1 VVADDLGGG
10 ENEPNLIDP
19 LQGLIDP
26 FFGHG
31 TFIAGLIHQTC
42 PDADILSI
50 KMMGNDGIV
59 DEAALL
65 NGLGFLHQRQV
76 DALGAGA
83 KGVRDLVDVVCL
95 SLGYYHESDLAG
107 VTYDSRL
114 KKALDALAEVGI
126 MVVAAAGNNATSRP
140 LLPAGF
146 ASFSGGAF
154 LGDTTRA
161 PLVSV
166 AALNPDGSVALFSND
181 GDWISCHS
189 PGAALVSTMP
199 KVDVGLRPSVDLG
212 DGPLGQRPVG
222 SWRAS
227 LDPDRF
233 TGFGTWSGTSFA
245 APVMAGAVAQ
255 ALLEHETFADP
266 KTEDHKVA
274 AVARAH
280 DVLRTLDFPL

>member
-1 VVADDLGGG
+1 
-10 ENEPNLIDP
+10 
-19 LQGLIDP
+19 
-26 FFGHG
+26 
-31 TFIAGLIHQTC
+31 
-42 PDADILSI
+42 
-50 KMMGNDGIV
+50 MMGTDGIV

-76 DALGAGA
+76 DALGAGE
-83 KGVRDLVDVVCL
+83 KGISKLVDIVCL

-114 KKALDALAEVGI
+114 KKALDALADVGV

-140 LLPAGF
+140 LLPAAF
-146 ASFSGGAF
+146 ASFRAGTFTGTA
-154 LGDTTRA
+154 TKA

-181 GDWISCHS
+181 GSWISCHA

-212 DGPLGQRPVG
+212 DGPLRERAVA
-222 SWRAS
+222 SYRAS

-245 APVMAGAVAQ
+245 APVMAGAAAQ
-255 ALLEHETFADP
+255 ALLEHETFADR
-266 KTEDHKVA
+266 KATDLAAA
-274 AVARAH
+274 AVTRAH
-280 DVLRTLDFPL
+280 DALRTLDFRL